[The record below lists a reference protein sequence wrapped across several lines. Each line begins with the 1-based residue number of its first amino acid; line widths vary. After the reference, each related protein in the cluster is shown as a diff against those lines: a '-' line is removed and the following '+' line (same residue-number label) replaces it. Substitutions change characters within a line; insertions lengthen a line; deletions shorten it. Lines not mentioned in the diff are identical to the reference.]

1 MTSAISTGRKHG
13 YSSLQ
18 IAFHWTTVG
27 LVAFQWFL
35 GQIMSRAYWSRAEMG
50 AAEATSLGGAYVHIA
65 LGTTILILM
74 LAAPVI
80 LHFWNARLD
89 FVLLNPLGMPR

>member
-1 MTSAISTGRKHG
+1 MP
-13 YSSLQ
+13 SLM
-18 IAFHWTTVG
+18 
-27 LVAFQWFL
+27 VAFV
-35 GQIMSRAYWSRAEMG
+35 G
-50 AAEATSLGGAYVHIA
+50 APAITAGG
-65 LGTTILILM
+65 ILILM